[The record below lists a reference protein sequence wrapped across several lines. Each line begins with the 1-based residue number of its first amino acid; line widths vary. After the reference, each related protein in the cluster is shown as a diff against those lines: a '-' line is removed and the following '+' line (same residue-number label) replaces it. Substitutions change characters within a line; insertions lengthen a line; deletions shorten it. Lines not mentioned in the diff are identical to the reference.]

1 MYSHLCLAMY
11 LSKGSWE
18 LSTDWTS
25 ITPWMFKVSFARHL
39 YYFPRTSGTIQAFL
53 FSKYL
58 SLLLFRQLTKLI
70 VHHFL
75 VNKIWDEFVK
85 ERVWESGSPHSR
97 SYSPWILAHLAVDK
111 NCLAYALQYRR
122 HQGQIL
128 EGGIICTRYHAV
140 RSVQDVVLE
149 SPFLGDGW
157 TGDRA
162 TGWITVF
169 QFAPDTLISLD
180 TTAPLIKII
189 PFLA

>member
-1 MYSHLCLAMY
+1 MLGHVSFQRELRAFYSWNLNYSLDVQSVLRQASLIVSENIRHNLRFPIHHI
-11 LSKGSWE
+11 S
-18 LSTDWTS
+18 S
-25 ITPWMFKVSFARHL
+25 ITTFL
-39 YYFPRTSGTIQAFL
+39 TINYVNR
-53 FSKYL
+53 S
-58 SLLLFRQLTKLI
+58 SLPGKQDLG
-70 VHHFL
+70 
-75 VNKIWDEFVK
+75 
-85 ERVWESGSPHSR
+85 RVGQGEGVGIRITR
-97 SYSPWILAHLAVDK
+97 SCSPWILAHLAVDK
-111 NCLAYALQYRR
+111 NWLAYALQYRR
-122 HQGQIL
+122 HQGQVF
-128 EGGIICTRYHAV
+128 EEGIICTRYHAA